1 MKFLT
6 NGLSQ
11 SMLRDP
17 TMKIVP
23 YPLTEEEFI
32 KLIKQG
38 EFKSVI
44 GHEDLSRCLTKLTG
58 VSIPYNRKG
67 ILLNYEDEVIVVYLR
82 GRLPENPT
90 FVQYKGR
97 LNFSYIRFEKQSP
110 SDMLQS
116 MSRIE
121 EITKMEEI

>member
-1 MKFLT
+1 MKYLT

-17 TMKIVP
+17 TMKIIP

-32 KLIKQG
+32 KLIKSTD
-38 EFKSVI
+38 FKSVI

-58 VSIPYNRKG
+58 EEIPYNRKG

-90 FVQYKGR
+90 FVEYKGR
-97 LNFSYIRFEKQSP
+97 LNFSYVRFEKQSQ
-110 SDMLQS
+110 L
-116 MSRIE
+116 
-121 EITKMEEI
+121 EITETINKLNKITMEAI

>member
-1 MKFLT
+1 MKYLT

-17 TMKIVP
+17 TMKIIP

-67 ILLNYEDEVIVVYLR
+67 ILLNYEDEVIVTYLT

-90 FVQYKGR
+90 FVEYKGR
-97 LNFSYIRFEKQSP
+97 LNFSFIRFEKQS
-110 SDMLQS
+110 SVDMIES
-116 MSRIE
+116 MTRIK
-121 EITKMEEI
+121 EITEMEEI